1 MRSWFVVVPWVVVTV
16 IASSCSPSQPYVWA
30 STLSPAELNAPA
42 ALRPGDKLQLA
53 VYGQDALSGEFEIR
67 ADGTLVLPVIGSVA
81 ASGRT
86 PQQIGVEVTQRL
98 QGTVTSPRVTVALVS
113 RRPTGV
119 SVLGEVRSPGRYEL
133 TDGENVLHALARAGG
148 LTEFADP
155 DSVFVVR
162 AEGSR
167 RIRFRYV
174 ELTAPQAASAR
185 FQLRNGD
192 VVVVE

>member
-1 MRSWFVVVPWVVVTV
+1 
-16 IASSCSPSQPYVWA
+16 VWA
-30 STLSPAELNAPA
+30 SALSPAELAAPST
-42 ALRPGDKLQLA
+42 LRAGDKLQLA

-67 ADGTLVLPVIGSVA
+67 ADGTLILPVTGSVVA
-81 ASGRT
+81 VGRT

-98 QGTVTSPRVTVALVS
+98 QGTVQSPRVTVALVS
-113 RRPTGV
+113 RRPPGV
-119 SVLGEVRSPGRYEL
+119 SVMGEVRSPGRFEL
-133 TDGENVLHALARAGG
+133 SEEESVLSALARAGG

-162 AEGSR
+162 ADGSR
-167 RIRFRYV
+167 RIRFRYAD
-174 ELTAPQAASAR
+174 LTAPQAASAH